1 MSYTYSWTEHS
12 LAVILG
18 FSRACVPDHIDR
30 GALEVILDVG
40 IFIEAGCK
48 AEFQACAVMPGS
60 VR

>member
-1 MSYTYSWTEHS
+1 
-12 LAVILG
+12 
-18 FSRACVPDHIDR
+18 
-30 GALEVILDVG
+30 VG